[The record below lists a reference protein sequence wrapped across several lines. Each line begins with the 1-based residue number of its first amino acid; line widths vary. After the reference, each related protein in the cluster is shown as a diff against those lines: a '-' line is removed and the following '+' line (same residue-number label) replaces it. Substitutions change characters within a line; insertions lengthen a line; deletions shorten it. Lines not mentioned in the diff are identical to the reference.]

1 MKKNAETKTELKADY
16 KRFEVGADY
25 EPLGENDLKPIIA
38 IGLNELNK
46 RKAGRKPKF
55 ENNEN
60 GLNDFCEKTIE
71 YLQHVQKVNENPDFT
86 KRLIPDIE
94 SWAAYLGITRKTINE
109 YELTRGKEWA
119 ETIAQIKN
127 IIAACKK
134 QLLLTSKIP
143 AVVGIF
149 DFTNNHGYINS
160 SEFKL
165 TPIQPIEEKE
175 KSIEAQIE
183 EAGLVW
189 NEEKGDFEPKGA
201 N

>member
-1 MKKNAETKTELKADY
+1 MANNKNNTSIEKNY
-16 KRFEVGADY
+16 KRFEVGADF
-25 EPLGENDLKPIIA
+25 EPLGENDLKPIIT

-46 RKAGRKPKF
+46 RKAGRKPKY
-55 ENNEN
+55 EYSEK
-60 GLNDFCEKTIE
+60 GLQEFCEKTIE
-71 YLQHVQKVNENPDFT
+71 YLQHIQDVNQNPDFN

-94 SWAAYLGITRKTINE
+94 SWAAFLGITRKTINE
-109 YELTRGKEWA
+109 YEIVRDEEWKD
-119 ETIAQIKN
+119 TISQIKN

-165 TPIQPIEEKE
+165 TPIQAAEEKE
-175 KSIEAQIE
+175 KSLETQIE
-183 EAGLVW
+183 EVGLVW
-189 NEEKGDFEPKGA
+189 NEEKGEFEPKG
-201 N
+201 NV